1 MKLLI
6 FKPTFDFEEFGSFA
20 GGLTSLDVVD
30 RRSDSKSSDC
40 GDPEVECVPVDPE
53 GDIRRFSF
61 SSVSLIAMRCRIC
74 GSVTILGPR
83 SRYAFCRICGSVTIL
98 GPRSRYAFSSPFG
111 GIVFTT
117 WNIYCP
123 CTRDPIMLTSSGLC
137 AMRRNRIQLQC
148 RTSRSS
154 TSMMASVQPNI
165 YRVCRNR

>member
-61 SSVSLIAMRCRIC
+61 SSVSPIAMR
-74 GSVTILGPR
+74 
-83 SRYAFCRICGSVTIL
+83 CRICGSVTIL

-165 YRVCRNR
+165 YRVC